1 MKEPEVRANNKPV
14 KTSVSAILVM
24 LCTLISRILGF
35 VKIAVIGAF
44 FGATGEADVLNS
56 VFSIPNN
63 LRKLMAEG
71 ALSSAFIPVLT
82 ESLIKEKDNSVSK
95 TIARN
100 ILAFQVIIIVPA
112 CILSIIFA
120 DFLINK
126 VLLEFSD
133 PYLSSLAVDLF
144 RWFISY
150 LLLISISAA
159 IMAVLNSLGYF
170 FIPAI
175 TPILF
180 SITVISGIVFFHKYI
195 GIFSM
200 VIGVLSGGLL
210 QIIFQLP
217 VYFREGYDLKL
228 NFNFKNNY
236 FKRIMKNWFP
246 VVATASIFAINSQIA
261 VRFASGLETGSSSAL
276 SYAIVFWQFP
286 FGIFSASITTVL
298 FPKMSRLAA
307 SDKTKELLE
316 TVNTGIIHL
325 YSLLLPSGIFIFVMG
340 NELISI
346 AMMRGSFNA
355 ENTYLTAFVLK
366 GYAAGIFATGFF
378 NFLQRFYYS
387 VHNYKTPFIFSAI
400 VCIIDIILS
409 IILKQTSLR
418 VCGLAVANTIAFSA
432 GTILLFIDIKRS
444 YALYNLKILF
454 AGLGKITLAAVV
466 PSVIMIF
473 FGIYYGNLWTAGL
486 NIKLLVY
493 FLVTALV
500 FAATVLFFY
509 KLLKV
514 DFIFFIRKRNEK

>member
-1 MKEPEVRANNKPV
+1 MAATD
-14 KTSVSAILVM
+14 KTSGKSSISAILVM
-24 LCTLISRILGF
+24 LCTFISRILGF
-35 VKIAVIGAF
+35 VKIAVIGGF
-44 FGATGEADVLNS
+44 FGATKEADVLNA

-82 ESLIKEKDNSVSK
+82 ESLVKEKNNTITK
-95 TIARN
+95 TIVRN
-100 ILAFQVIIIVPA
+100 ILAFQVIIIVPL
-112 CILSIIFA
+112 CILSMIFA

-126 VLLEFSD
+126 VFLEFSD
-133 PYLSSLAVDLF
+133 PYLNLLAIDLF

-159 IMAVLNSLGYF
+159 IMAVLNSIGYF

-180 SITVISGIVFFHKYI
+180 SLTVISGIVFFHKYL

-217 VYFREGYDLKL
+217 VYFKEGYDLKL
-228 NFNFKNNY
+228 NFDFKNHY
-236 FKRIMKNWFP
+236 FKKIMKNWFP

-286 FGIFSASITTVL
+286 FGIFSASIITVF

-307 SDKTKELLE
+307 SNMTNELLE
-316 TVNTGIIHL
+316 TVNTGVIHL

-346 AMMRGSFNA
+346 AMQRGSFNA
-355 ENTYLTAFVLK
+355 ENTYLTAFVLR
-366 GYAAGIFATGFF
+366 GYAVGIFTTGFF

-387 VHNYKTPFIFSAI
+387 VHNYKKPFIFATI
-400 VCIIDIILS
+400 VCIIDVILS
-409 IILKQTSLR
+409 IILKQTFLR
-418 VCGLAVANTIAFSA
+418 VCGLAVANTIAFSI
-432 GTILLFIDIKRS
+432 GSVIMFIDIKKS
-444 YALYNLKILF
+444 YPLYHLNLFFKQT
-454 AGLGKITLAAVV
+454 GKITLALII
-466 PSVIMIF
+466 PSIF
-473 FGIYYGNLWTAGL
+473 IVFLKTYYDNLWTMGL
-486 NIKLLVY
+486 SIKLLIY
-493 FLVTALV
+493 FLLTALF
-500 FAATVLFFY
+500 FAALVLFFY
-509 KLLKV
+509 KILKI
-514 DFIFFIRKRNEK
+514 DFIFFSRRRSEK

>member
-1 MKEPEVRANNKPV
+1 MEINKKTT
-14 KTSVSAILVM
+14 KTSVSAISVM
-24 LCTLISRILGF
+24 LCTFISRILGF
-35 VKIAVIGAF
+35 VKVAVIGAY
-44 FGATGEADVLNS
+44 FGATGKADVLNA

-82 ESLIKEKDNSVSK
+82 ESLVKEKEK
-95 TIARN
+95 EITRTIVRN
-100 ILAFQVIIIVPA
+100 ILAFQVIIIVPF
-112 CILSIIFA
+112 CLCSIIFA
-120 DFLINK
+120 DFFVKRIFF
-126 VLLEFSD
+126 EFSD
-133 PYLSSLAVDLF
+133 PYLNILAVDLF

-159 IMAVLNSLGYF
+159 IMAVLNTHGYF

-175 TPILF
+175 SPILF
-180 SITVISGIVFFHKYI
+180 SITVILGIVFFHKYL

-217 VYFREGYDLKL
+217 LFYKKGYDLKL
-228 NFNFKNNY
+228 NFNFKNHY

-261 VRFASGLETGSSSAL
+261 IRFASGLETGSSSAL

-307 SDKTKELLE
+307 SNMTNELLE
-316 TVNTGIIHL
+316 TVNTGLVQL
-325 YSLLLPSGIFIFVMG
+325 YSLLLPSGIFLFVMS
-340 NELISI
+340 NEIISI
-346 AMMRGSFNA
+346 AMQRGAFNA
-355 ENTYLTAFVLK
+355 ENTHLTAFVLK
-366 GYAAGIFATGFF
+366 GYAIGLFTAGFF

-387 VHNYKTPFIFSAI
+387 VHNYKTPFIFALI

-409 IILKQTSLR
+409 IILKQTVLR
-418 VCGLAVANTIAFSA
+418 VCGLAIANTIAFSIGA
-432 GTILLFIDIKRS
+432 IIMFIDIKKRYS
-444 YALYNLKILF
+444 LYDLKIFLKGI
-454 AGLGKITLAAVV
+454 AKITIALVI

-473 FGIYYGNLWTAGL
+473 SRSYYGNLWYLGL
-486 NIKLLVY
+486 NLKLLIY
-493 FLVTALV
+493 FFMAALIFV
-500 FAATVLFFY
+500 IMVLFFY
-509 KLLKV
+509 KIFKI
-514 DFIFFIRKRNEK
+514 DFIFFFKRRSEK

>member
-1 MKEPEVRANNKPV
+1 MAAPDKKPV
-14 KTSVSAILVM
+14 KSSVSAILVM
-24 LCTLISRILGF
+24 ICTFISRILGF
-35 VKIAVIGAF
+35 AKIAVIGAF
-44 FGATGEADVLNS
+44 FGATKEADVLNA

-71 ALSSAFIPVLT
+71 ALSSAFIPVLS
-82 ESLIKEKDNSVSK
+82 ESLVKEKDNSITK
-95 TIARN
+95 TIVRN
-100 ILAFQVIIIVPA
+100 ILTFQVIIIVPL
-112 CILSIIFA
+112 CILSMIFA
-120 DFLINK
+120 DFLITK
-126 VLLEFSD
+126 VFLEFSD
-133 PYLSSLAVDLF
+133 PYLNVLAIDLF

-180 SITVISGIVFFHKYI
+180 SLTVISGIVFFHKYL

-217 VYFREGYDLKL
+217 VFFKEGYDLKL

-236 FKRIMKNWFP
+236 FKKIMKNWFP

-276 SYAIVFWQFP
+276 TYAIVFWQFP
-286 FGIFSASITTVL
+286 FGIFSASIITVF

-307 SDKTKELLE
+307 SGMTNELLD
-316 TVNTGIIHL
+316 TVNTGLVHL

-346 AMMRGSFNA
+346 AMQRGSFNA
-355 ENTYLTAFVLK
+355 ENTALTSFVLK
-366 GYAAGIFATGFF
+366 GYALGIFTTGFF

-387 VHNYKTPFIFSAI
+387 SHNYKKPFIFSTI

-409 IILKQTSLR
+409 IILKETKLR
-418 VCGLAVANTIAFSA
+418 VCGLAVANTIAFSIGA
-432 GTILLFIDIKRS
+432 VLMFIDIKKS
-444 YALYNLKILF
+444 YPLFNLKLF
-454 AGLGKITLAAVV
+454 FIHAGKITLAVII
-466 PSVIMIF
+466 PSVFMIF
-473 FGIYYGNLWTAGL
+473 SRIYYADLWTMGL
-486 NIKLLVY
+486 SLKLLIY
-493 FLVTALV
+493 FLITAAFFATLV
-500 FAATVLFFY
+500 LLLY
-509 KLLKV
+509 KILKI
-514 DFIFFIRKRNEK
+514 DFIFFSGRRGIK

>member
-1 MKEPEVRANNKPV
+1 MEVTNNKPV
-14 KTSVSAILVM
+14 KSSVSTILVM
-24 LCTLISRILGF
+24 FCTLISRILGF

-56 VFSIPNN
+56 VFAIPNN

-82 ESLIKEKDNSVSK
+82 ESLIKEKDNTVTK
-95 TIARN
+95 TIVRN
-100 ILAFQVIIIVPA
+100 ILAFQVIILVPA
-112 CILSIIFA
+112 CVFSIIFA

-133 PYLSSLAVDLF
+133 PYLNSLAVDLF

-180 SITVISGIVFFHKYI
+180 SITVISGIVFFYKYL
-195 GIFSM
+195 GVFSM
-200 VIGVLSGGLL
+200 AVGVLSGGIL

-217 VYFREGYDLKL
+217 VFFKEGYDLKL
-228 NFNFKNNY
+228 NFNFKNHY
-236 FKRIMKNWFP
+236 FRKIMKNWFP

-307 SDKTKELLE
+307 SDMTEELLD
-316 TVNTGIIHL
+316 TVNTGIINL
-325 YSLLLPSGIFIFVMG
+325 YSLLLPSAVFIFVMG
-340 NELISI
+340 PELVSI
-346 AMMRGSFNA
+346 ALQRGSFNA
-355 ENTYLTAFVLK
+355 ENSYLTAFVLK
-366 GYAAGIFATGFF
+366 GYAAGLFMTGFF
-378 NFLQRFYYS
+378 NFIQRFYYS
-387 VHNYKTPFIFSAI
+387 IHNYKKPFIFSII
-400 VCIIDIILS
+400 VCIIDIIFS
-409 IILKQTSLR
+409 IILKQTFLR
-418 VCGLAVANTIAFSA
+418 VCGLAVANTIAFSIGSVLMFA
-432 GTILLFIDIKRS
+432 DIKKS
-444 YALYNLKILF
+444 YAFYNFKFLF
-454 AGLGKITLAAVV
+454 TGLVKITLAVII
-466 PSVIMIF
+466 PSILIIF
-473 FGIYYGNLWTAGL
+473 LRKYYGNLWTLGL
-486 NIKLLVY
+486 HIKLFIY
-493 FLVTALV
+493 FLTSAIV
-500 FAATVLFFY
+500 FSGTVLLLY
-509 KLLKV
+509 KLFKI
-514 DFIFFIRKRNEK
+514 DFIFFLKRRKIK